1 MKSIAVLMSTYNG
14 EKYLRE
20 QIESILAQVGVA
32 VELFVRDDGSK
43 DGTEKILAEFATNNA
58 HVHYGMCKNVGVGNS
73 FMNLLYSAPDTFDY
87 YAFSDQDDIWL
98 PEKLSEAIKTL
109 EESGALLYASNQ
121 ECVDKDG
128 NRLGLRY
135 AEGREIFLSPVQI
148 MEKNMISGCTM
159 VFGKDFRDILVEI
172 KNRPAEALLRNRI
185 HDVWLAEVAAVCGKI
200 IYDKRAFIRYRQ
212 HENNVVGAN
221 EHDKKRAAKERKK
234 KLKNKELRNGRSK
247 LAAEICEK
255 FPEQAKKYSLLG
267 ICARAK
273 TCKGKRLILKNER
286 ELRSYTGEGR
296 FAFFLKVM
304 LGWF

>member
-1 MKSIAVLMSTYNG
+1 MKSVAVLMSTYNG

-32 VELFVRDDGSK
+32 AELFVRDDGSK
-43 DGTEKILAEFATNNA
+43 DGTEKILAEYAANNA
-58 HVHYGMCKNVGVGNS
+58 RVHYEMCKNVGVGNS

-98 PEKLSEAIKTL
+98 PKKLSEAIKML

-128 NRLGLRY
+128 KHLGLHF
-135 AEGREIFLSPVQI
+135 EKGRNIHLLPVSI
-148 MEKNMISGCTM
+148 MESNMISGCTM
-159 VFGKDFRDILVEI
+159 VFPLHFRNLICKYE
-172 KNRPAEALLRNRI
+172 NRPQSALLRNRI
-185 HDVWLAEVAAVCGKI
+185 HDAWMAEVAAIFGTI
-200 IYDKRAFIRYRQ
+200 IYDERAFVYYRQ
-212 HENNVVGAN
+212 HGNNLVGAL
-221 EHDKKRAAKERKK
+221 EHDRKRDVRAHKS

-255 FPEQAKKYSLLG
+255 FPEQAKKYPLLG

-273 TCKGKRLILKNER
+273 TCKGKRLILKNGR